1 MEKSQEDLFL
11 NDHSWTPIDH
21 LGAKAIFI
29 FPVVYVHGKGRV
41 GGGRGSV
48 HGWKYRYIEEMWKV
62 GSQGR
67 PHQVTQGS
75 NLEN

>member
-29 FPVVYVHGKGRV
+29 FPVVYVHGKGR
-41 GGGRGSV
+41 GGGVDQYMDGNIGTLR
-48 HGWKYRYIEEMWKV
+48 KC
-62 GSQGR
+62 GR
-67 PHQVTQGS
+67 
-75 NLEN
+75 